1 MALFFHIK
9 ERRANMNREQY
20 LKNLSIPKGPV
31 DVVLDTDAFNEIDD
45 QFAIAYLLRSE
56 DKLDTKAIYAA
67 PFLNSKVSSAAE
79 GMEKNMSASTGFR
92 NHIAGS
98 GAWCRS
104 QCNCNNEQL

>member
-56 DKLDTKAIYAA
+56 PKLRTKAIYAA
-67 PFLNSKVSSAAE
+67 PFHNANSQGPGD
-79 GMEKNMSASTGFR
+79 GMEKSYWEIRKLLSLMGESR
-92 NHIAGS
+92 EVYRGS
-98 GAWCRS
+98 
-104 QCNCNNEQL
+104 ETFLTDEH